1 MTFRNLILCSFLA
14 SLTACKSTD
23 DDTEPGPFVQTH
35 PYVAL
40 TESARAHI
48 DVQRTL
54 AGGESILSFIETE
67 ADAEF
72 EEVASDTWDAG
83 IYGDHAFIAETNAF
97 LVWYTRDCSRA
108 ARVVE
113 AVEQL
118 GTNWDDQSSWG
129 INIRMPSPLMHFA
142 TAWDFMVASDCD
154 YGEAPEQLANKI
166 VEITSAFYEKYVLDP
181 FYREASIGLTQNNH
195 PIRTAAAIGMVGLVF
210 EKHHEDATD
219 WLNWAVSELDYL
231 WGPDGQYVQVGGA
244 VNEGPHYYGYGFA
257 PTVAFFMALHSGSD
271 PGRIYERNCINRSDL
286 DPWAGHGCV
295 DNEPFVFINPL
306 GQERFWETVD
316 WSISLRLP
324 NGRRVPIGDAPLK
337 SQVAAAILP
346 AFGAPNYFS
355 WDWTSN
361 PEEPFKIKGYH
372 RLPIQHLAH
381 ADASGAH
388 EPPAWL
394 HWISPESGVATF
406 RTGWTAED
414 FVLTILAE
422 SGSARKAVHN
432 HVDSTSFVFA
442 GLNEIFITDTGYYK
456 PNEQDNAVTAQ
467 AAAHNVVLINGK
479 GAPNKGLLTN
489 WGDED
494 AYLQNAL
501 IDPDAGYIE
510 AVQNYEDHDVRRLV
524 ALLRKQYAVVGDF
537 LNPQVPSQYE
547 YRRRLHAFAGDDLE
561 GETLIQ
567 SATVFDIIRPSA
579 TLRVYSESTLP
590 EFALELPVFQEG
602 RAPHVHTLIKGEGHH
617 DVYDGVVSGEGPGF
631 LSVLAPS
638 KLGGTPLEVS
648 SLTSGAGAVAF
659 RVKGSGFDDVVLLNK
674 SGGTDFDLEG
684 VGRLETDAD
693 FVWLGLTDR
702 SRIQRGGTYLRYEGE
717 DLTCQASVSE
727 SALCTD

>member
-1 MTFRNLILCSFLA
+1 MTFRNLLLCSLLI
-14 SLTACKSTD
+14 SIEACKSGDENTD
-23 DDTEPGPFVQTH
+23 AAPFVQTH

-40 TESARAHI
+40 TEKARPHI
-48 DVQRTL
+48 DSQRML
-54 AGGESILSFIETE
+54 AGGEGILSFIETE
-67 ADAEF
+67 AAGEF
-72 EEVASDTWDAG
+72 EEVASGTWDAG

-97 LVWYTRDCSRA
+97 LVWYTQDCSRVTK
-108 ARVVE
+108 VVE
-113 AVEQL
+113 AIELL

-129 INIRMPSPLMHFA
+129 INIRMPSPLMHYA
-142 TAWDFMVASDCD
+142 TAWDFMRASECD
-154 YGEAPEQLANKI
+154 YGQAPEQLASKI
-166 VEITSAFYEKYVLDP
+166 VEITAAFYEKYVLDP

-195 PIRTAAAIGMVGLVF
+195 PIRTAAAIGMIGLVF
-210 EKHHEDATD
+210 EEYHEDATD

-257 PTVAFFMALHSGSD
+257 PTVAFFVALHSGSD

-295 DNEPFVFINPL
+295 DNEPFVFVNPL

-346 AFGAPNYFS
+346 AFGAPDYFS

-381 ADASGAH
+381 ADASGADG
-388 EPPAWL
+388 PPAWL
-394 HWISPESGVATF
+394 HRVSPESGVATF

-414 FVLTILAE
+414 LVLTILAE

-456 PNEQDNAVTAQ
+456 PNEQDNALTAQ

-501 IDPDAGYIE
+501 IAPDAGYVE
-510 AVQNYEDHDVRRLV
+510 AVQNYQEHDVRRLV

-537 LNPQVPSQYE
+537 LSPEVPSQYA
-547 YRRRLHAFAGDDLE
+547 YRRRLHAFAGDDLG
-561 GETLIQ
+561 GETIVQ
-567 SATVFDIIRPSA
+567 SGTVFDIIRPSA
-579 TLRVYSESTLP
+579 ALRVYSESTLP
-590 EFALELPVFQEG
+590 EFVLEAPVFQEG

-617 DVYDGVVSGEGPGF
+617 DVYDGVVTGDGPGF
-631 LSVLAPS
+631 
-638 KLGGTPLEVS
+638 
-648 SLTSGAGAVAF
+648 F
-659 RVKGSGFDDVVLLNK
+659 
-674 SGGTDFDLEG
+674 
-684 VGRLETDAD
+684 
-693 FVWLGLTDR
+693 
-702 SRIQRGGTYLRYEGE
+702 
-717 DLTCQASVSE
+717 
-727 SALCTD
+727 